1 MQNNSTH
8 AMFPDATHDEQ
19 AMQNFIKTLRVHVL
33 KEFNASGRDLL
44 ETRIAPAL
52 SQAAEGRPP
61 QRKDLRRA
69 FGADPQHRWW
79 SSMLRLTQE
88 MLYEGVGP
96 SVERQLPELI
106 DKAKALRGKQGS
118 LTLDPELE
126 IPRYLSAVDIHC
138 KPGSYHTELGED
150 DVFAGAE
157 FDRTYR
163 LYSMGINGPNLD
175 AGGWRLINWIK
186 ARYPD
191 FKPRR
196 ILDMGCTVGHSTL
209 PYCDA
214 FGEDVEVHAID
225 VAAPCLRYGHA
236 RAVAMGRSVHF
247 SQQNAERTS
256 FADGSFDLIVSHILM
271 HETSTTALRNIFAE
285 SRRLLAPGGLMAHAE
300 AVNRSDLFGKYYAEW
315 QAHYNNEPFLGT
327 VQDQDFE
334 TICKSA
340 GFDPEN
346 TEIVEA
352 TAQLPPGGR
361 AVQSSKFLVASARV
375 PAG

>member
-8 AMFPDATHDEQ
+8 AMFPDASHDEQ

-44 ETRIAPAL
+44 ATRIEPAL
-52 SQAAEGRPP
+52 RHAGGGKPP
-61 QRKDLRRA
+61 ARKDLRRA
-69 FGADPQHRWW
+69 FAQAPQHRWW

-106 DKAKALRGKQGS
+106 DKAKSLRGKQGS
-118 LTLDPELE
+118 LTLDPDLE

-163 LYSMGINGPNLD
+163 LYSMGINGPDLD

-209 PYCDA
+209 PYCEA
-214 FGEDVEVHAID
+214 FGDDVEVHAID

-247 SQQNAERTS
+247 SQQNAEHTN
-256 FADGSFDLIVSHILM
+256 FADGSFDLIVSQILM
-271 HETSTTALRNIFAE
+271 HETSTAALRNIFAE

-300 AVNRSDLFGKYYAEW
+300 AVSRSDLFGKYYAEW
-315 QAHYNNEPFLGT
+315 QAHYNNEPFLGS

-334 TICKSA
+334 TICLRA
-340 GFDPEN
+340 GFDPEL

-361 AVQSSKFLVASARV
+361 AVQSSRFLVASGRA
-375 PAG
+375 PA